1 MTGDTLV
8 IRRAG
13 RNDLDS
19 LVALTVRAFHQA
31 YDGKS
36 PAPEIDAHIARHFTN
51 DKLVAEITDPDTIML
66 LADSAEGLLGY
77 ALLRVGSATP
87 LVPEPGPV
95 ELCRIYFDAAA
106 SGRGHGSALMPACLE
121 AAREKGGGV
130 IWLSVW
136 EENHAAIR
144 FYERW
149 GFRRVGTQPFDFGGT
164 WYEDPI
170 MSRLLA

>member
-13 RNDLDS
+13 PTDLDS
-19 LVALTVRAFHQA
+19 LVDLTVRAFHQA

-36 PAPEIDAHIARHFTN
+36 PAAEIEAHIARHFTK
-51 DKLVAEITDPDTIML
+51 DRILAEIDEPDAIML

-77 ALLRVGSATP
+77 SLLRAGSATP
-87 LVPEPGPV
+87 LVPESDPV
-95 ELCRIYFDAAA
+95 ELCRIYFDSRAI
-106 SGRGHGSALMPACLE
+106 GRGHGSALMPACLE
-121 AAREKGGGV
+121 AARDAGGRV

-149 GFRRVGTQPFDFGGT
+149 GFRRVGMQPFDFGGT
-164 WYEDPI
+164 LYEDPI
-170 MSRLLA
+170 MARPLL